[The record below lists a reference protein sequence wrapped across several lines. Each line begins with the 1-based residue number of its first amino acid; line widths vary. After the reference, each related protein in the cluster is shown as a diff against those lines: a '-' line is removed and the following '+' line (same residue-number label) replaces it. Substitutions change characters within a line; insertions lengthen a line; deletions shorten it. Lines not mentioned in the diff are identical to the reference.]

1 MRLRYELFAIITHPN
16 PYTNTNP
23 GLNQVRALRHHHA
36 PGPHGG
42 RRALRGLGQEEQG
55 DAACNHRQWRLQP
68 IISRGCNSHAV
79 KATRALGR
87 VGGAWRG
94 MAGQGGAWRARHAES
109 ATCLGGGPQ
118 LAASGRLRP
127 EAPRPGRPRALGGWG
142 LPRRAP
148 QPRRPE
154 AAGPPALPPRAHAH
168 ACHMHMHMHM
178 HMSACAAVSVC
189 RRRSCCGWRRPC
201 DVA

>member
-55 DAACNHRQWRLQP
+55 DAACNHRQRRLQP
-68 IISRGCNSHAV
+68 IISRGCNSHALE
-79 KATRALGR
+79 AARALGR

-148 QPRRPE
+148 AAQTRSRRASR
-154 AAGPPALPPRAHAH
+154 AAATRTCTSMPHAHAH
-168 ACHMHMHMHM
+168 AHAH
-178 HMSACAAVSVC
+178 VSVC